1 MPHRLEPL
9 LNPASIAVIGASERE
24 DTPGREIMNNLLNG
38 RFAGPLYAVNPRYE
52 EICGVPCFPSL
63 AELPE
68 PVEQA
73 FIAVGDAHVEGALK
87 QAIDHGAHAA
97 VVICSLA
104 EDAEGRPL
112 KPRIRERALDAGLLL
127 MGGNTMGYYNF
138 GRGVW
143 ACGFDTRANHV
154 ATGGITLITHSG
166 AGMSGLID
174 CDERLDCN
182 LAISTGQELI
192 VRMDEYLD
200 YAVEQSSTR
209 VIGLFIETTRN
220 PQALRDALRKARER
234 QVPIV
239 ALKVGRTELSAR
251 LAESHSGAMAGRDAA
266 WQALFDHYGV
276 IRVHDMDEFTTALIM
291 FNQPHPVAPGGLV
304 ALHDSGGER
313 QLLVDLADELNVP
326 LAELGAETVKTLEGL
341 LDPGLPAVNP
351 LDAWSAGGPEYHRI
365 MEDCLA
371 TMMTDPA
378 AAMGAVVHDRAPDGR
393 IYTDYFDYMRKG
405 HAASGKP
412 AFLVANRQGTGSD
425 PAVVS
430 VTREGFPVLD
440 GLRPFLVGARAL
452 MDHRDFRARKPD
464 TPPFVDEN
472 LVATWRSRLKSL
484 KDRHEAPGEA
494 LALRLLDEFGIPAST
509 PIACD
514 GEEQLVEAVSKLKFP
529 LVLKTAEAGI
539 VHKSDIGGVAMGIS
553 SEQELRT
560 AYADLRKR
568 IGPNAIVMPQ
578 VTDPGAEMVLGM
590 INDEQFGPL
599 VMLGHGGRDVESEG
613 RVQFLLPPFGASEA
627 RRALERLPGRRRLGP
642 WRGRG
647 ALAVDAFC
655 TAAARFAAMVSSLA
669 DTIFEFDANPVIVH
683 ERGCIA
689 VDAYLGLGK
698 TDDHQKH
705 AVRAAVWPR
714 PGEPSRPQ
722 GRSCIKREITQ

>member
-9 LNPASIAVIGASERE
+9 LSPASIAVIGASERE
-24 DTPGREIMNNLLNG
+24 DTPGREIINNLLNG
-38 RFAGPLYAVNPRYE
+38 GFKGPLYAVNPRYE
-52 EICGVPCFPSL
+52 EVCGVPCHPSL

-68 PVEQA
+68 KVEQV
-73 FIAVGDAHVEGALK
+73 FIAVGDAHVEGALR
-87 QAIDHGAHAA
+87 QTIEHGAGAA

-104 EDAEGRPL
+104 EDADKRPL
-112 KPRIRERALDAGLLL
+112 KGRIRELASAAGLML

-138 GRGVW
+138 ERGVW
-143 ACGFDTRANHV
+143 ACAFDTRDNHV
-154 ATGGITLITHSG
+154 ASGGITLITHSG

-192 VRMDEYLD
+192 VRMDEYID
-200 YAVEQSSTR
+200 YAVEQPSTR
-209 VIGLFIETTRN
+209 VIGLFMETTRE
-220 PQALRDALRKARER
+220 PRALRDALRKARER
-234 QVPIV
+234 EVPVV
-239 ALKVGRTELSAR
+239 AIKVGRSELSAR

-266 WQALFDHYGV
+266 YQALFDHYGV
-276 IRVHDMDEFTTALIM
+276 IRVSDMDEFTTALIM

-313 QLLVDLADELNVP
+313 QLLVDLADELCVP
-326 LAELGAETVKTLEGL
+326 LAELGTETVRTLEAR

-371 TMMTDPA
+371 VMMADPA
-378 AAMGAVVHDRAPDGR
+378 AAMGAVVHDRAPHGK
-393 IYTDYFDYMRKG
+393 IYTDYFDYMRRG

-430 VTREGFPVLD
+430 VTREGLPVLD

-452 MDHRDFRARKPD
+452 MEHRAFRTRKSQ

-472 LVATWRSRLKSL
+472 LVSAWRTRLQVL
-484 KDRHEAPGEA
+484 KDRGEAPGEA
-494 LALRLLDEFGIPAST
+494 VALCLLNDFGIPACAA
-509 PIACD
+509 IVCD
-514 GEEQLVEAVSKLKFP
+514 SEQAVIEAAAKANYP
-529 LVLKTAEAGI
+529 LVLKTAEPDI
-539 VHKSDIGGVAMGIS
+539 VHKSDVGGVALSLS
-553 SEQELRT
+553 SEKELRAAYAELRT
-560 AYADLRKR
+560 R
-568 IGPNAIVMPQ
+568 IGPRAMVMSQ
-578 VTDPGAEMVLGM
+578 VTEPGAEMVLGM

-599 VMLGHGGRDVESEG
+599 VMIGFGGRDLESEG
-613 RVQFLLPPFGASEA
+613 RVRFLLPPFGATEA
-627 RRALERLPGRRRLGP
+627 QRALERLPGNPRLGV
-642 WRGRG
+642 WRDRG

-655 TAAARFAAMVSSLA
+655 AAAARFSVMVLSLA
-669 DTIFEFDANPVIVH
+669 DTIFEFDVNPVIVH

-689 VDAYLGLGK
+689 VDAFIGLQAPQQNIG
-698 TDDHQKH
+698 TGMCQ
-705 AVRAAVWPR
+705 RA
-714 PGEPSRPQ
+714 EPASL
-722 GRSCIKREITQ
+722 